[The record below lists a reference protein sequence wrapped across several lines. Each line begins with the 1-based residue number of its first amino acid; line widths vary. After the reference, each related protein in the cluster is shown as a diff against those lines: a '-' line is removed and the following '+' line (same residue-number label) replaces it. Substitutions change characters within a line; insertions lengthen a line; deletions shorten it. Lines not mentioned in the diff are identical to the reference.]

1 MKKKNKKNKPIWPSG
16 GGDAGAAGGRQASLS
31 LPLSVMWSKEMPE
44 CSWWGE
50 KENKKKGAGHL
61 CGGEKQ
67 EKEKRKNKRKR
78 GWKGNGWKKNNIKNK
93 KILIENIITIFLQ
106 YFHNKF

>member
-1 MKKKNKKNKPIWPSG
+1 
-16 GGDAGAAGGRQASLS
+16 
-31 LPLSVMWSKEMPE
+31 MWSKEMPE

-67 EKEKRKNKRKR
+67 EKEKRKNERKR

>member
-1 MKKKNKKNKPIWPSG
+1 
-16 GGDAGAAGGRQASLS
+16 
-31 LPLSVMWSKEMPE
+31 MWSKEMPE

-67 EKEKRKNKRKR
+67 EKEKRKKM
-78 GWKGNGWKKNNIKNK
+78 KGNVDENEMVGR
-93 KILIENIITIFLQ
+93 KII
-106 YFHNKF
+106 